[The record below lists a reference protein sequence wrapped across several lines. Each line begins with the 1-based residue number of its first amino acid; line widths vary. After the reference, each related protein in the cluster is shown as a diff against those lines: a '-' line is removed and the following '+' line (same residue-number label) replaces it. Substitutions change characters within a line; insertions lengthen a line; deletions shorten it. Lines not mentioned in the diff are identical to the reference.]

1 MGTGSTVPTVGKSM
15 CVHGDLLT
23 IYQRGG
29 IVYFLGISQR
39 IHLQAPF
46 TTSNKLSGRDMA
58 AEIRRGLM
66 NALATC
72 FNTQIYDYPSFVPTT
87 KIYFKIQTCF

>member
-1 MGTGSTVPTVGKSM
+1 MGTGSAVPTVGKSM
-15 CVHGDLLT
+15 RVHGDLLT

-46 TTSNKLSGRDMA
+46 MTSNKLSGRDKA

-72 FNTQIYDYPSFVPTT
+72 FNTQIYDYPSFVPNHQNL
-87 KIYFKIQTCF
+87 F